1 MEKTPPA
8 CARLAVGSA
17 ILNQLDESYA
27 ICNRLARRSASNF
40 YFSFLLL
47 PRAKR
52 RAMYALYAFLRH
64 VDDLGDDERIEL
76 AARRQALAQLRANLD
91 RALSGE
97 TIDPLLTALA
107 DTANCYQIPR
117 EHLIAAIDGVEMDL
131 NGTCYE
137 TFEQLEE
144 YCDRVAGMVGLACL
158 HIWGFRGPQA
168 LEPARHCGLAFQLT
182 NILRDLK
189 EDIARGRVYL
199 PREDLRHFDYSV
211 DDLKRLKLND
221 QFVELIRFE
230 IARAERLY
238 DSAGDLEPL
247 LERDGRRALRTMMA
261 TYRALLNKIKASP
274 AAVLRGRIRLRGWEK
289 LRIVGEALLM
299 PPARPRRATSWET
312 VSP

>member
-1 MEKTPPA
+1 
-8 CARLAVGSA
+8 
-17 ILNQLDESYA
+17 
-27 ICNRLARRSASNF
+27 
-40 YFSFLLL
+40 
-47 PRAKR
+47 
-52 RAMYALYAFLRH
+52 MYALYAFLRH

-76 AARRQALAQLRANLD
+76 AARRQALAQLRAKLD

-117 EHLIAAIDGVEMDL
+117 EYLIAAIDGVEMDL
-131 NGTCYE
+131 NDTCYE

-168 LEPARHCGLAFQLT
+168 FEPARHCGLAFQLT

-274 AAVLRGRIRLRGWEK
+274 AAVLRGRIRLHGWEK
-289 LRIVGEALLM
+289 LRIVGEALFM
-299 PPARPRRATSWET
+299 PPRSPAPRIVLGDGVAMSAAESAPECGDCRRRFGRPGGRG
-312 VSP
+312 PIG

>member
-1 MEKTPPA
+1 
-8 CARLAVGSA
+8 LS
-17 ILNQLDESYA
+17 QLDDSYA
-27 ICNRLARRSASNF
+27 ICNRLARQSASNF

-47 PRAKR
+47 PRQKR

-64 VDDLGDDERIEL
+64 VDDLSDDERYDL
-76 AARRQALAQLRANLD
+76 AARRRALLQLRTKLDAALA
-91 RALSGE
+91 GE
-97 TIDPLLTALA
+97 MRDPILTALA
-107 DTANCYQIPR
+107 DTADHYQIPR
-117 EHLIAAIDGVEMDL
+117 EYLAAAIDGVEMDL

-137 TFEQLEE
+137 TFDELER

-189 EDIARGRVYL
+189 EDIGRGRIYL
-199 PREDLRHFDYSV
+199 PVEDLRRFDYSA
-211 DDLKRLKLND
+211 DELKRLSINER
-221 QFVELIRFE
+221 FIELARFE
-230 IARAERLY
+230 IARAERFY
-238 DSAGDLEPL
+238 EAAEDLESH
-247 LERDGRRALRTMMA
+247 LERDGRRALRTMMS

-274 AAVLRGRIRLRGWEK
+274 GAVLKGRIRLRGWEK

-299 PPARPRRATSWET
+299 PPRQRRRASSWET